1 MSHAAWY
8 AISVHRLGM
17 RMKDAMKDELIA
29 SHWKWLG
36 ILVTLLVFA
45 LPVQATHGEQT
56 APSGSGPA
64 TSEADAL
71 LMAPTPTMAE
81 RTPSVI
87 HLERPVHFTTSE
99 GGSLVVPVGTYEVKA
114 IGATALQ
121 LTSEG
126 GGAFLIEA
134 LMMHHPDTF
143 AEAVALSIPAGEDMH
158 HVVLLLPHGQ
168 GLDAVG
174 SYSAVRPRGWNPT
187 PVLLELIEKAFAQK
201 EKPIRKDEKK
211 GGH

>member
-1 MSHAAWY
+1 ME
-8 AISVHRLGM
+8 
-17 RMKDAMKDELIA
+17 DESIA
-29 SHWKWLG
+29 SHSKRLG
-36 ILVTLLVFA
+36 ILVSLLVFVLLA
-45 LPVQATHGEQT
+45 QATYGEQT
-56 APSGSGPA
+56 APAGSGPA
-64 TSEADAL
+64 ASEEDAL
-71 LMAPTPTMAE
+71 LAPTSSMAE

-87 HLERPVHFTTSE
+87 HLDRPVHFTTPE
-99 GGSLVVPVGTYEVKA
+99 GGPRVVPVGTYEVKA
-114 IGATALQ
+114 SGATALQ
-121 LTSEG
+121 LNPEG
-126 GGAFLIEA
+126 GAALLIEA
-134 LMMHHPDTF
+134 LMMHHPDEL
-143 AEAVALSIPAGEDMH
+143 AEPVALSIPAEEDMH

>member
-1 MSHAAWY
+1 
-8 AISVHRLGM
+8 
-17 RMKDAMKDELIA
+17 MKDELIA
-29 SHWKWLG
+29 SHLKRLG
-36 ILVTLLVFA
+36 ILGSLLMFA
-45 LPVQATHGEQT
+45 LLAQATYGEQT
-56 APSGSGPA
+56 APAGSGPT
-64 TSEADAL
+64 TSEEDAL

-81 RTPSVI
+81 RMPSVI
-87 HLERPVHFTTSE
+87 HLDRPVHFTTSE
-99 GGSLVVPVGTYEVKA
+99 GGPLVVPVGTYEVKA

-126 GGAFLIEA
+126 GSAFLIEA
-134 LMMHHPDTF
+134 LMMHHPDNIS
-143 AEAVALSIPAGEDMH
+143 EAVALSIPAGEDMH

-187 PVLLELIEKAFAQK
+187 PVLLEFIEKALKQK
-201 EKPIRKDEKK
+201 EKPIRKEEKK

>member
-1 MSHAAWY
+1 MPHAVWY
-8 AISVHRLGM
+8 AISEYRLVK
-17 RMKDAMKDELIA
+17 RMKDAMEDELIA
-29 SHWKWLG
+29 SHSKRLG
-36 ILVTLLVFA
+36 ILVSLLVFVLLA
-45 LPVQATHGEQT
+45 QATYGEQT
-56 APSGSGPA
+56 APAGSGPA
-64 TSEADAL
+64 ISEADAL
-71 LMAPTPTMAE
+71 LAPTSSVAE

-87 HLERPVHFTTSE
+87 HLDRPVHFTTPE
-99 GGSLVVPVGTYEVKA
+99 GGPLVVPVGTYEVKA
-114 IGATALQ
+114 IGTTALQ

-126 GGAFLIEA
+126 GGAFLVEA

-143 AEAVALSIPAGEDMH
+143 AEAVALSIPAEEDMH
-158 HVVLLLPHGQ
+158 HVVLLLPNGQ